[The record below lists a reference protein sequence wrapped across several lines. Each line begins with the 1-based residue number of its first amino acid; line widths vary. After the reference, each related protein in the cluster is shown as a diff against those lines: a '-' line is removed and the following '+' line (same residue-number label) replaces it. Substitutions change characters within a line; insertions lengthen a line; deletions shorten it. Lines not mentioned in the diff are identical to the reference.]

1 MYVHICQPISFNIPC
16 CFYCPALV
24 WLALFD
30 FDFGLDFGIS
40 FVFLATSSGWFA
52 SNEPQT
58 RRLSGLNLR

>member
-30 FDFGLDFGIS
+30 FDFGLDLELVLFFWPLLVAGMLLMS
-40 FVFLATSSGWFA
+40 HRHAV
-52 SNEPQT
+52 
-58 RRLSGLNLR
+58 